1 VVCKKGNIHNTK
13 FMMEKI
19 AYKITRVNYRAG
31 APSKNNND
39 TNKAKRD
46 DVQKM

>member
-1 VVCKKGNIHNTK
+1 
-13 FMMEKI
+13 MEKI

-31 APSKNNND
+31 APSKNNTY
-39 TNKAKRD
+39 TNKAKRY